1 MRFHGDVS
9 RLHTNSEK
17 RCRCPSSGFQPESL
31 RYQMLSPQESLPP
44 CDMKCFW
51 FRVDAFVSESEGSL
65 RAIGRPVTQTVS
77 ARQAVRSNGGAPSY
91 LKWSF
96 TLETKK

>member
-1 MRFHGDVS
+1 
-9 RLHTNSEK
+9 
-17 RCRCPSSGFQPESL
+17 
-31 RYQMLSPQESLPP
+31 MLSPQESLPP
-44 CDMKCFW
+44 CDMKWFW

-65 RAIGRPVTQTVS
+65 RARLLLQTIGRPVTQTVS

-96 TLETKK
+96 TLERKKENIQN